1 MKNFI
6 KKIIRDLYWRY
17 GHDGDPWQTRLVI
30 YHLGNIIAKA
40 PYALPKKDCSSR
52 VVLAQIEEHMNSSL
66 IPNPTVKLNP
76 IADIKIGGCIE

>member
-6 KKIIRDLYWRY
+6 KKIIRDLYWKY

-30 YHLGNIIAKA
+30 YHLGNIISASQESVPSKDISGRFIFA
-40 PYALPKKDCSSR
+40 QLEENMNKMPKP
-52 VVLAQIEEHMNSSL
+52 LF
-66 IPNPTVKLNP
+66 NP